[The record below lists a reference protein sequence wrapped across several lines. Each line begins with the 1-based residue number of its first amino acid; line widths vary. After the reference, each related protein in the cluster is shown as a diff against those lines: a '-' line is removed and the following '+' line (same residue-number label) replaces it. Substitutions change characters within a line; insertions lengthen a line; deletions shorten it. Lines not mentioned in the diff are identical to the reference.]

1 MKRLLKQHII
11 KWLDERALRL
21 PHATRQKLADRLKV
35 DVSLVYA
42 IEQELREHI
51 IQEIERW

>member
-21 PHATRQKLADRLKV
+21 PESTRKFLALRLKV
-35 DVSLVYA
+35 GASV
-42 IEQELREHI
+42 IEAVETEFRKHI